1 MKNYKIT
8 KFVSILC
15 FLLAFTSCESNND
28 QIPEQTRIT
37 DFTTVQLLQ
46 LHGASEKSWKLTE
59 IILPEKFRNQPGF
72 ISKACVA
79 DDTYT
84 FPAPTSELFES
95 TEEIQIELGNIRCF
109 ETYSE
114 AEHFEGTIRYD
125 PYTLNGVEVMKTTLF
140 LESCSIAD
148 NDPVGNTTW
157 CFGHIYPLVELTE
170 NRMVFSDAVFIGEQ
184 TLGYVFERN

>member
-8 KFVSILC
+8 KLVCFLC
-15 FLLAFTSCESNND
+15 FLLAFASCESND
-28 QIPEQTRIT
+28 QVPEPIRIK

-59 IILPEKFRNQPGF
+59 IILPEEFRDYPASIN
-72 ISKACVA
+72 KACVA

-84 FPAPTSELFES
+84 FPAPTSALFRS
-95 TEEIQIELGNIRCF
+95 TEEIKIELGDIRCF
-109 ETYSE
+109 ETFSE

-125 PYTLNGVEVMKTTLF
+125 PYTLNGVEVMKTTLY

-148 NDPVGNTTW
+148 NDPVGTTSW
-157 CFGHIYPLVELTE
+157 CFGDLYPLVELTE
-170 NRMVFSDAVFIGEQ
+170 DRMVFSNAIFIGNQ
-184 TLGYVFERN
+184 NFGYVFERN